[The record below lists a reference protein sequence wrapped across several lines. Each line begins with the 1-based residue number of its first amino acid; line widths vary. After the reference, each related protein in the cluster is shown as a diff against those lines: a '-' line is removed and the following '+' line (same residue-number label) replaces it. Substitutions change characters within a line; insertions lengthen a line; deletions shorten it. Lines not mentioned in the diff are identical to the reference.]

1 MLERIKQLIDN
12 ELISIR
18 KFEQIIGASEGVIGR
33 AIRNRS
39 DIQSKWIELIAEN
52 YPQYNPTW
60 LLTGK
65 GDKLLEKSTAPIGVA
80 GEPQATYS
88 RVAPTVI
95 EINPEASKTNTL
107 IADVK
112 ASAGLGNIAD
122 SHQALENLP
131 AIHLPEAPLGL
142 NIAFQIKGDSM
153 YPTIRNM
160 DFVVGNQITDLADI
174 RDGHTYIIVDE
185 SQGVLCKRLY
195 RKKSCWNIVS
205 DNSSI
210 YPPYDRPDDK
220 ILAFF
225 HAFCRWSSDFQNQH
239 NDVRADI
246 QELKVGFQDMKKEI
260 QLLKG

>member
-1 MLERIKQLIDN
+1 MIGHQISQLCENQGIKVTNLEYL
-12 ELISIR
+12 
-18 KFEQIIGASEGVIGR
+18 IGASKGVLSR
-33 AIRNRS
+33 AITNKT
-39 DIQSKWIELIAEN
+39 DIQSKWVAKIIEN

-60 LLTGK
+60 LLTGRGDMRVK
-65 GDKLLEKSTAPIGVA
+65 GEPATTAPIGVA
-80 GEPQATYS
+80 EEPQAKYA
-88 RVAPTVI
+88 RLAPTVI
-95 EINPEASKTNTL
+95 EINPEVSKTNTL

-112 ASAGLGNIAD
+112 ASAGLGNIEE

-131 AIHLPEAPLGL
+131 AIHLPNAPLGL

-195 RKKSCWNIVS
+195 RRSSCWSIVS

-210 YPPYDRPDDK
+210 YPPYDRSDDK

-239 NDVRADI
+239 ANTRADI
-246 QELKVGFQDMKKEI
+246 QEMKKDIEVI
-260 QLLKG
+260 KGKIK